1 MLNTFM
7 REDSSIQYHCNEV
20 RVRLDL
26 NKFTFTINGA
36 IAQRTDKIEKIK
48 YLERRLIKEKISL
61 SRKEENSNNSKKN
74 QAKIQKILNKIDNIY
89 SDYINK
95 CIWEIVKSCPTCVV
109 VEELKISNNTTVSRK
124 NVEFKKK
131 LKVKCRVYG
140 IMLILHERNSYSLLI

>member
-7 REDSSIQYHCNEV
+7 REDSSIQYHCTEL

-26 NKFTFTINGA
+26 NKFTFTFNGA

-95 CIWEIVKSCPTCVV
+95 CIWEIVKSCPRCVV
-109 VEELKISNNTTVSRK
+109 VEELKISNNITVSRK

-131 LKVKCRVYG
+131 LKVKCRIYG
-140 IMLILHERNSYSLLI
+140 IMLRLQ

>member
-1 MLNTFM
+1 MLNTFI
-7 REDSSIQYHCNEV
+7 REDSSIQYPRNELK
-20 RVRLDL
+20 VRLDL
-26 NKFTFTINGA
+26 NKFAFTINEA
-36 IAQRTDKIEKIK
+36 CMQRTDKIEKIK

-95 CIWEIVKSCPTCVV
+95 FIWEIVKSCPRCVV
-109 VEELKISNNTTVSRK
+109 VEELKTANNITISRK

-140 IMLILHERNSYSLLI
+140 IMLRLQ

>member
-1 MLNTFM
+1 MLNTFI
-7 REDSSIQYHCNEV
+7 REDSSIQYPRNELK
-20 RVRLDL
+20 VRLDL

-95 CIWEIVKSCPTCVV
+95 CIWEIVKSCPRCVV
-109 VEELKISNNTTVSRK
+109 VEELKTANNITISRK

-140 IMLILHERNSYSLLI
+140 IMLRLQ

>member
-7 REDSSIQYHCNEV
+7 REDSSIQYHCNEL

-26 NKFTFTINGA
+26 NKFAFTINGA

-61 SRKEENSNNSKKN
+61 SRKEANSNNSKKN

-95 CIWEIVKSCPTCVV
+95 SIWEIVKSCPRCVV
-109 VEELKISNNTTVSRK
+109 VEELKTANNTTISRK

-140 IMLILHERNSYSLLI
+140 IMLRLQ

>member
-7 REDSSIQYHCNEV
+7 REDSSIQYHCNEL

-95 CIWEIVKSCPTCVV
+95 CIWEIVKSCPRCVV
-109 VEELKISNNTTVSRK
+109 VEELKI
-124 NVEFKKK
+124 
-131 LKVKCRVYG
+131 
-140 IMLILHERNSYSLLI
+140 

>member
-7 REDSSIQYHCNEV
+7 REDSSIQYHCNEL

-61 SRKEENSNNSKKN
+61 SRKEQNTNNSKKN
-74 QAKIQKILNKIDNIY
+74 QANIQKILNKIDNIY

-95 CIWEIVKSCPTCVV
+95 CIWEIVKSCPRCVV
-109 VEELKISNNTTVSRK
+109 VEELKISNNITVSRK

-131 LKVKCRVYG
+131 LKVKCRIYG
-140 IMLILHERNSYSLLI
+140 IMLRLQ

>member
-1 MLNTFM
+1 MLNTFI
-7 REDSSIQYHCNEV
+7 REDSSIQYPRNELK
-20 RVRLDL
+20 VRLDL
-26 NKFTFTINGA
+26 NKFAFTINEA
-36 IAQRTDKIEKIK
+36 CMQRTDKIEKIK
-48 YLERRLIKEKISL
+48 YLERRLIKEKMSL

-95 CIWEIVKSCPTCVV
+95 CIWEIVKSCPRCVV
-109 VEELKISNNTTVSRK
+109 VEELKTANNITISRK

-140 IMLILHERNSYSLLI
+140 IMLRLQ

>member
-1 MLNTFM
+1 MLNTFI
-7 REDSSIQYHCNEV
+7 REDSSIQYPRNEL

-26 NKFTFTINGA
+26 NKFAFTINEA
-36 IAQRTDKIEKIK
+36 CMQRTDKIEKIK

-61 SRKEENSNNSKKN
+61 SRKEANSNNSKKN

-95 CIWEIVKSCPTCVV
+95 CIWEIVKSCPRCVV
-109 VEELKISNNTTVSRK
+109 VEELKISNNITVSRK

-131 LKVKCRVYG
+131 LKVKCRIYG
-140 IMLILHERNSYSLLI
+140 IMLRLQ

>member
-7 REDSSIQYHCNEV
+7 REDSSIQYPRNELK
-20 RVRLDL
+20 VRLDL
-26 NKFTFTINGA
+26 NKFAFTINEA
-36 IAQRTDKIEKIK
+36 CMQRTDKIEKIK
-48 YLERRLIKEKISL
+48 NLERRLIKEKISL

-95 CIWEIVKSCPTCVV
+95 CIWEIVKSCPRCVV
-109 VEELKISNNTTVSRK
+109 VEELKTANNITISRK

-140 IMLILHERNSYSLLI
+140 IMLRLQ

>member
-7 REDSSIQYHCNEV
+7 REDSSIQYHCNAL

-95 CIWEIVKSCPTCVV
+95 CIWEIVKSCPRCVV
-109 VEELKISNNTTVSRK
+109 VEELKTANNITISRK

-140 IMLILHERNSYSLLI
+140 IMLRLQ

>member
-1 MLNTFM
+1 MLNTFI
-7 REDSSIQYHCNEV
+7 REDSSIQYPRNELK
-20 RVRLDL
+20 VRLDL
-26 NKFTFTINGA
+26 NKFAFTINEA
-36 IAQRTDKIEKIK
+36 CMQRTDKTEKIK

-95 CIWEIVKSCPTCVV
+95 CIWEIVKSCPRCVV
-109 VEELKISNNTTVSRK
+109 VEELKTANNITISRK

-140 IMLILHERNSYSLLI
+140 IMLRLQ

>member
-1 MLNTFM
+1 MLNTFI
-7 REDSSIQYHCNEV
+7 REDSSIQYPRNELK
-20 RVRLDL
+20 VRLDL
-26 NKFTFTINGA
+26 NKFAFTINEA
-36 IAQRTDKIEKIK
+36 CMQRTDKIEKIK

-74 QAKIQKILNKIDNIY
+74 QAKIQQILNKIDNIY

-95 CIWEIVKSCPTCVV
+95 CIWEIVKSCPRCVV
-109 VEELKISNNTTVSRK
+109 VEELKTANNITISRK

-140 IMLILHERNSYSLLI
+140 IMLRLQ

>member
-7 REDSSIQYHCNEV
+7 REDSSIQYHCNEL

-36 IAQRTDKIEKIK
+36 IAQRMDKIEKIK

-95 CIWEIVKSCPTCVV
+95 CIWEIVKSCPRCVV
-109 VEELKISNNTTVSRK
+109 VEELKISNNITVSRK

-140 IMLILHERNSYSLLI
+140 IMLRLQ

>member
-1 MLNTFM
+1 MNTFI
-7 REDSSIQYHCNEV
+7 REDSSIQYHCNELK
-20 RVRLDL
+20 VRLDL
-26 NKFTFTINGA
+26 NKFEFTINEA
-36 IAQRTDKIEKIK
+36 CMQRTDKIEKIK

-95 CIWEIVKSCPTCVV
+95 CIWDIVKSCPRCVV
-109 VEELKISNNTTVSRK
+109 VEELKISNNITVSRK

-131 LKVKCRVYG
+131 LKVKCRIYG
-140 IMLILHERNSYSLLI
+140 IMLRLQ

>member
-7 REDSSIQYHCNEV
+7 REDSSIQYHCNEL

-89 SDYINK
+89 SDYFNK
-95 CIWEIVKSCPTCVV
+95 CIWEIVKSCPRCVV
-109 VEELKISNNTTVSRK
+109 VEELKISNNITVSRK

-131 LKVKCRVYG
+131 LKVKCRIYG
-140 IMLILHERNSYSLLI
+140 IMLRLQ

>member
-7 REDSSIQYHCNEV
+7 REDSSIQYHCTEL

-95 CIWEIVKSCPTCVV
+95 CIWEIVKSCPRCVV
-109 VEELKISNNTTVSRK
+109 VEELKTANNITISRK

-140 IMLILHERNSYSLLI
+140 IMLRLQ

>member
-1 MLNTFM
+1 MLNTFI
-7 REDSSIQYHCNEV
+7 REDSSIQYPRNELK
-20 RVRLDL
+20 VRLDL
-26 NKFTFTINGA
+26 NKFAFTINEA
-36 IAQRTDKIEKIK
+36 CMQRTDKIEKIK

-95 CIWEIVKSCPTCVV
+95 CIWEIVKSCPRCVV
-109 VEELKISNNTTVSRK
+109 VEELKTANNITISRK

-140 IMLILHERNSYSLLI
+140 IMLRLQ

>member
-1 MLNTFM
+1 MLNTFI
-7 REDSSIQYHCNEV
+7 REDSSIQYPRNELK
-20 RVRLDL
+20 VRLDL
-26 NKFTFTINGA
+26 NKFAFTINEA
-36 IAQRTDKIEKIK
+36 CMQRTDKIEKIK

-61 SRKEENSNNSKKN
+61 SRKEANSNNSKKN

-95 CIWEIVKSCPTCVV
+95 CIWEIVKSCPRCVV
-109 VEELKISNNTTVSRK
+109 VEELKTANNITISRK

-140 IMLILHERNSYSLLI
+140 IMLRLQ

>member
-1 MLNTFM
+1 MLNKFM
-7 REDSSIQYHCNEV
+7 REDISIQYHCNELK
-20 RVRLDL
+20 VRLDL
-26 NKFTFTINGA
+26 NKFAFTINGA
-36 IAQRTDKIEKIK
+36 CIQRTDKIEKIK

-61 SRKEENSNNSKKN
+61 SRKEKNSNNSKKN

-95 CIWEIVKSCPTCVV
+95 CIWGIVKSCPRCVV
-109 VEELKISNNTTVSRK
+109 VEELKISNNTTISRK

-140 IMLILHERNSYSLLI
+140 IMLRLQ

>member
-7 REDSSIQYHCNEV
+7 REDSSIQYHCTEL

-48 YLERRLIKEKISL
+48 YLERRLIKEKNSL

-95 CIWEIVKSCPTCVV
+95 CIWEIVKSCPRCVV
-109 VEELKISNNTTVSRK
+109 VEELKISNNITVSRK

-131 LKVKCRVYG
+131 LKVKCRIYG
-140 IMLILHERNSYSLLI
+140 IMLRLQ

>member
-1 MLNTFM
+1 MLNTFI
-7 REDSSIQYHCNEV
+7 REDSSIQCPRNELK
-20 RVRLDL
+20 VRLDL
-26 NKFTFTINGA
+26 NKFAFTINEA
-36 IAQRTDKIEKIK
+36 CMQRTDKIEKIK

-95 CIWEIVKSCPTCVV
+95 CIWEIVKSCPRCVV
-109 VEELKISNNTTVSRK
+109 VEELKISNNITVSRK

-131 LKVKCRVYG
+131 LKVKCRIYG
-140 IMLILHERNSYSLLI
+140 IMLRLQ

>member
-7 REDSSIQYHCNEV
+7 REDSSIQYHCNEL
-20 RVRLDL
+20 RVSLDL

-95 CIWEIVKSCPTCVV
+95 CIWEIVKSCPRCVV
-109 VEELKISNNTTVSRK
+109 VEELKISNNITVSRK
-124 NVEFKKK
+124 NVKFKKK
-131 LKVKCRVYG
+131 LKVKCRIYG
-140 IMLILHERNSYSLLI
+140 IMLRLQ

>member
-7 REDSSIQYHCNEV
+7 REDSSIQYHCNEL

-61 SRKEENSNNSKKN
+61 SRKEENSNNSKKK
-74 QAKIQKILNKIDNIY
+74 QAKIQKNLNKIDNIY

-95 CIWEIVKSCPTCVV
+95 CIWEIVKSCPRCVV
-109 VEELKISNNTTVSRK
+109 VEELKISNNITVSRK

-140 IMLILHERNSYSLLI
+140 IMLRLQ

>member
-7 REDSSIQYHCNEV
+7 REDSSIQYHCNEL

-95 CIWEIVKSCPTCVV
+95 CIWEIVKSYPRCVV
-109 VEELKISNNTTVSRK
+109 VEELKISNNITVSRK

-131 LKVKCRVYG
+131 LKVKCRIYG
-140 IMLILHERNSYSLLI
+140 IMLRLQ

>member
-7 REDSSIQYHCNEV
+7 REDSSIQYHCNEL

-26 NKFTFTINGA
+26 NKFAFTINGA
-36 IAQRTDKIEKIK
+36 CIQRTDKIEKIK

-61 SRKEENSNNSKKN
+61 SRKEANSNNSKKN

-95 CIWEIVKSCPTCVV
+95 CIWEIVESCPRCVV
-109 VEELKISNNTTVSRK
+109 VEELKTANNTTISRK

-140 IMLILHERNSYSLLI
+140 IMLRLQ

>member
-1 MLNTFM
+1 MLNTFI
-7 REDSSIQYHCNEV
+7 REDSSIQYPRNEL

-26 NKFTFTINGA
+26 NKFAFTINEA
-36 IAQRTDKIEKIK
+36 CMQRTDKIEKIK

-61 SRKEENSNNSKKN
+61 SRKEANSNNSKKN

-95 CIWEIVKSCPTCVV
+95 CIWEIVKSCPRCVV
-109 VEELKISNNTTVSRK
+109 VEELKISNNITVSRK

-140 IMLILHERNSYSLLI
+140 IMLRLQ

>member
-7 REDSSIQYHCNEV
+7 REDSSIQYPRNEL

-26 NKFTFTINGA
+26 NKFAFTINEA
-36 IAQRTDKIEKIK
+36 CMQRTDKIEKIK

-95 CIWEIVKSCPTCVV
+95 CIWEIVKSCPRCVV
-109 VEELKISNNTTVSRK
+109 VEELKTANNITISRK

-140 IMLILHERNSYSLLI
+140 IMLRLQ

>member
-1 MLNTFM
+1 MLNTFI
-7 REDSSIQYHCNEV
+7 REDSSIQYPRNELK
-20 RVRLDL
+20 VRLDL
-26 NKFTFTINGA
+26 NKFAFTINEA
-36 IAQRTDKIEKIK
+36 CLQRTDKIEKIK

-95 CIWEIVKSCPTCVV
+95 CIWEIVKSCPRYVV
-109 VEELKISNNTTVSRK
+109 VEELKISNNITVSRK

-131 LKVKCRVYG
+131 LKVKCRIYG
-140 IMLILHERNSYSLLI
+140 IMLRLQ

>member
-1 MLNTFM
+1 MLNTFI
-7 REDSSIQYHCNEV
+7 REDSSIQYPRNEL

-26 NKFTFTINGA
+26 NKFAFTINEA
-36 IAQRTDKIEKIK
+36 CMQRTDKIEKIM

-61 SRKEENSNNSKKN
+61 SRKEANSNNSKKN

-95 CIWEIVKSCPTCVV
+95 CIWEIVKSCPRCVV
-109 VEELKISNNTTVSRK
+109 VEELKISNNITVSRK

-131 LKVKCRVYG
+131 LKVKCRIYG
-140 IMLILHERNSYSLLI
+140 IMLRLQ

>member
-7 REDSSIQYHCNEV
+7 REDSSIQYPRNEL

-26 NKFTFTINGA
+26 NKFAFTINEA
-36 IAQRTDKIEKIK
+36 CMQRTDKIEKIK

-95 CIWEIVKSCPTCVV
+95 CIWEIVKSCPRCVV
-109 VEELKISNNTTVSRK
+109 VEELKISNNITVSRK

-131 LKVKCRVYG
+131 LKVKCRIYG
-140 IMLILHERNSYSLLI
+140 IMLRLQ

>member
-1 MLNTFM
+1 MALEF
-7 REDSSIQYHCNEV
+7 QQ
-20 RVRLDL
+20 
-26 NKFTFTINGA
+26 K
-36 IAQRTDKIEKIK
+36 TDKKEKIK

-61 SRKEENSNNSKKN
+61 SRKEKNSNNSKKN

-95 CIWEIVKSCPTCVV
+95 CIWEIVKSCPRCVV
-109 VEELKISNNTTVSRK
+109 VEELKVSNNITISRK

-140 IMLILHERNSYSLLI
+140 IMLRL